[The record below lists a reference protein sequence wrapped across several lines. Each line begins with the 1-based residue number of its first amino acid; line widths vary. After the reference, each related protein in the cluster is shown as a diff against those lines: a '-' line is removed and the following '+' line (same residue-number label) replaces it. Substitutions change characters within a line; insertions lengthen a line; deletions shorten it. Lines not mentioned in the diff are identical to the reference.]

1 MPHSVGIGA
10 EFGLLLPALVTG
22 ERMPRLTSTPNSR
35 GLLEKLVPDVPP
47 ALVIDEVGPI
57 GARERL
63 ERPDESPLIGTG
75 IDWPLAATLMGG
87 AGSLRVPLPLVL
99 AWLSEA
105 ESNQTWRTNAGSWR
119 SNPEHSPIDRLL
131 ATYLKRSAERLRVS
145 SASADRV
152 VVGVPNAMSL
162 ATMTRVLNVTGRS
175 ARFVWRPVAALISAI
190 HSHPDDF
197 SKVRDNDRAL
207 VIYMGIDGFEATVL
221 HLIRRAGEKGPEIV
235 VPGRLRVN
243 SDNNVHRPLAGLLRW
258 MRDRECDGLAGHLPH
273 AWARAWVCQC
283 TVKPEGLV
291 TDHWLNGP
299 WDPIERLQVEGPWG
313 WFGQRVAARDA
324 GERYRSMAASF
335 RQEISGLVSAAAGL
349 TRVVLAGGIS
359 SVDCELIQS
368 VLRLIPK
375 GCRVVHQQWGVVE
388 GAALFGWREQMKW
401 ATYSDYLPQLDLC
414 VERDGNPLWLPV
426 VQSEW
431 IDAGVPYRN
440 QQTGFRLQRPAS
452 GKTSRQ
458 VELAVAMEG
467 HGHVRETQDV
477 VHFPLESRSE
487 DVPLTIQ
494 IEVQA
499 ASGEPRVT
507 AEPQGDIPSIVLDW
521 GIATSTNLSKEEY
534 LASRPRSFP
543 PIEIVRAARW
553 WHQPVQYRTIST
565 SRGVA
570 VTPKQY
576 VVSELLPGLKRGV
589 IDRKKIGELRKH
601 VIRRLW
607 NRDEKVWEALTS
619 TDGAVQFHQDVLNEL
634 RNGLFAWLVEHLGP
648 RSKEVREIRRDVIK
662 VLAWSG
668 FQSANFERLI
678 VERVKHE
685 HDWIHAIG
693 NAIVSPRR
701 AAAAIGHLGE
711 LLKYQLDT
719 QGEKEIQKINHP
731 LKQLSWLLSQR
742 KESTSEIKSE
752 DMLVIATA
760 AFECAVNLAKHGNFA
775 VKFRWAVRCMLLCL
789 MRRQHDREFL
799 DPSTE
804 LAHKMSR
811 FCGKLYLR
819 VGPPDEMAQRVARDF
834 HIGINEFERELRP
847 PVARD
852 LRTFIEYLERRG
864 TGSII
869 VESDDDDD

>member
-10 EFGLLLPALVTG
+10 EFGLVLPALVTG

-35 GLLEKLVPDVPP
+35 GSLEKLVPDVPP

-105 ESNQTWRTNAGSWR
+105 ESNQTWRTNAGGWR

-190 HSHPDDF
+190 QSHPDEF
-197 SKVRDNDRAL
+197 SRVRDNDRAL

-221 HLIRRAGEKGPEIV
+221 HLIRRAGEKGPELV

-243 SDNNVHRPLAGLLRW
+243 SDNNVHKPLAGLLRW

-273 AWARAWVCQC
+273 AWARAWLCQC
-283 TVKPEGLV
+283 TVKPVGLV

-299 WDPIERLQVEGPWG
+299 WDPIERLQSGGPWG

-324 GERYRSMAASF
+324 GERYRGMATSF
-335 RQEISGLVSAAAGL
+335 RQGINGLVSAAGGL
-349 TRVVLAGGIS
+349 THVVLAGGFS
-359 SVDCELIQS
+359 SEDCELVQS
-368 VLRLIPK
+368 ALGLIPK
-375 GCRVVHQQWGVVE
+375 SCRVIHQRWGVVE
-388 GAALFGWREQMKW
+388 GAALFGWREQAKW

-414 VERDGNPLWLPV
+414 VEQAGTPLWLPV

-440 QQTGFRLQRPAS
+440 QQTGFKLQRPAS

-467 HGHVRETQDV
+467 HQHVRETQDV
-477 VHFPLESRSE
+477 VQFPEEARTE
-487 DVPLTIQ
+487 DVPLIIQ

-507 AEPQGDIPSIVLDW
+507 AEPEGNIAPIVLDW

-534 LASRPRSFP
+534 LSSRPRSFP

-553 WHQPVQYRTIST
+553 WHQPVQYRTISK

-570 VTPKQY
+570 ITPKQY

-589 IDRKKIGELRKH
+589 IDRERLGELRKH
-601 VIRRLW
+601 VIRRSW
-607 NRDEKVWEALTS
+607 NRDEHVWEALTS
-619 TDGAVQFHQDVLNEL
+619 TEGEVQFHQDVLDDL
-634 RNGLFAWLVEHLGP
+634 RNGLFGWLQEHLGP
-648 RSKEVREIRRDVIK
+648 RSLDERRIRRDVIK

-668 FQSANFERLI
+668 FKSASFEQLI
-678 VERVKHE
+678 VQRMKFEQ
-685 HDWIHAIG
+685 DWIHAIG
-693 NAIVSPRR
+693 NGIRSPRR
-701 AAAAIGHLGE
+701 AAASMTYLGQ
-711 LLKYQLDT
+711 LLQHQLEAVH
-719 QGEKEIQKINHP
+719 GEEIKKINDP
-731 LKQLSWLLSQR
+731 LKQLSWLLAQR
-742 KESTSEIKSE
+742 EGCTGEVKSD
-752 DMLVIATA
+752 DMLAIATA
-760 AFECAVNLAKHGNFA
+760 AFGCAVNLAKHGNLA
-775 VKFRWAVRCMLLCL
+775 VKFRWAIRCMLLCL

-804 LAHKMSR
+804 LARKMSR
-811 FCGKLYLR
+811 FCGNLYLR
-819 VGPPDEMAQRVARDF
+819 VGPPDDLAQRIARES
-834 HIGINEFERELRP
+834 HVGINQFERKPRP

-852 LRTFIEYLERRG
+852 LRTFMEYLERRG

-869 VESDDDDD
+869 VESDDDD